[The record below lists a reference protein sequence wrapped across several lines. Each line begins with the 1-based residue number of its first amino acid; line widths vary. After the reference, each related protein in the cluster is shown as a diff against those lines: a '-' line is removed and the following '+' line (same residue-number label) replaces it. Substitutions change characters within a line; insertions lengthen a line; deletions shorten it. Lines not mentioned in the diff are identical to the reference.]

1 MAAQNVSGDGQ
12 QKVVGDLTCSPD
24 VVTPALYRQ
33 LTFLSVLNSL
43 LSVTAFLGNVLILIA
58 LHKESSL
65 HPPSKLLLRS
75 LATTDLCVCLVSQP
89 FTVIYWM
96 SLANEHLNIRPYAF
110 MAQIITGYIL
120 CGHNQTSALLLFFEL
135 ALVGQHGDKIKRL
148 PMFKDKD
155 FRGKAFLRL
164 KLLRTHFFRD
174 HMFL

>member
-1 MAAQNVSGDGQ
+1 MAAPNFSGDGQ
-12 QKVVGDLTCSPD
+12 QKTVGDLTCSLYLTSGLHGH
-24 VVTPALYRQ
+24 VTI
-33 LTFLSVLNSL
+33 FLVLNSFL
-43 LSVTAFLGNVLILIA
+43 FVTAFLGNVLILIA

-65 HPPSKLLLRS
+65 HPPSKLLLRN

>member
-1 MAAQNVSGDGQ
+1 MASIFTGEEQ
-12 QKVVGDLTCSPD
+12 QKSVVQQLCNSSES
-24 VVTPALYRQ
+24 TPGLQ
-33 LTFLSVLNSL
+33 GHLTFLSGVNAV
-43 LSVTAFLGNVLILIA
+43 LSVTAFLGNILVLIA
-58 LHKESSL
+58 LDKESSL